1 MIKRVKH
8 LSEFFLKTSETD
20 LTKLAENPDSYYH
33 VFQKK
38 KIKPDGSI
46 KIREIVEAK
55 GQLKKIHKLI
65 LKNILSKIEYPSPP
79 FIGGL
84 KKKDNILNAY
94 FHKGKPYKFCTDLKN
109 FFPHINN
116 KMVYR
121 AFVNRGFSPDVAR
134 ILTKLTTYKGGL
146 IQGGA
151 NSTHIAYLALWDT
164 VQELIPICDENQIV
178 FTVYVDD
185 MTFSSQKDFKDVS
198 ILLRDTIINNGFYI
212 NHQKTFY
219 TKGRANITG
228 VKVGQNTL
236 NVKDDFR
243 KKLQNTSGLTELQRQ
258 GLERYYNRV
267 ILYGK
272 KSK

>member
-20 LTKLAENPDSYYH
+20 LRKLAENPDSYYH
-33 VFQKK
+33 VFEKK

-65 LKNILSKIEYPSPP
+65 LNNILSQIEFPSPP
-79 FIGGL
+79 FVGGL

-198 ILLRDTIINNGFYI
+198 ILLRDTIINNGFCI

-219 TKGRANITG
+219 TKGKANITG

-243 KKLQNTSGLTELQRQ
+243 EKLENTFGLTELQRQ

-272 KSK
+272 K